1 MFDIELAIEQ
11 WKQSFDSIDTV
22 RPDDVLELESHLRE
36 LVSEL
41 RKRELSDREAFMV
54 ATQRLGNAAELNGE
68 FAKVNGATVWHKRVL
83 WMLCGYVVYSV
94 GSALIQT
101 AATLASTS
109 VAIAG
114 VGATATGATATM
126 VLAIGWAILLAIA
139 YRQSKRP
146 VAGPDRMPIVWGLIA
161 GLAMIVG
168 YGLCQGGVIIQAR
181 YVELAEFGESQIWRE
196 IGGLAVH
203 LCVFAA
209 SVVLMWTLSE
219 PRDDTFDTV
228 R

>member
-1 MFDIELAIEQ
+1 
-11 WKQSFDSIDTV
+11 
-22 RPDDVLELESHLRE
+22 

-54 ATQRLGNAAELNGE
+54 AAQRLGNANELNGE
-68 FAKVNGATVWHKRVL
+68 FAKVNGAAVWHKRVL

-101 AATLASTS
+101 AAALASTS

-114 VGATATGATATM
+114 IGATATGATATM
-126 VLAIGWAILLAIA
+126 VLAIGWATLLAIA

-146 VAGPDRMPIVWGLIA
+146 VAGPDRMPIVWGLVA
-161 GLAMIVG
+161 GFAMIVG
-168 YGLCQGGVIIQAR
+168 YGLCQVGTLIQFR
-181 YVELAEFGESQIWRE
+181 YVEMSEFGESQIWRG
-196 IGGLAVH
+196 IGGFAVH
-203 LCVFAA
+203 LSVFAA

-219 PRDDTFDTV
+219 PKGEDVETTA
-228 R
+228 